1 MNKDLFGNEIIDYD
15 LLDTSNFVTFY
26 YPDIVG
32 HLDWVIEHPD
42 QLEFN
47 FDEKKVGLD
56 IKQMLDKVTSQV
68 VYFKHS

>member
-15 LLDTSNFVTFY
+15 LLDVRDPGDILLPS
-26 YPDIVG
+26 DIVG
-32 HLDWVIEHPD
+32 HHDWVTEHPD

-56 IKQMLDKVTSQV
+56 IKQMLDKATSR
-68 VYFKHS
+68 